1 MVRIYSLSRT
11 LLAIVPF
18 VALTTV
24 ACGGTAGDPTVSA
37 DPQTTP
43 SNEQANEG
51 QPTRPE
57 GNNAGNDDPSN
68 GVATGS
74 EGDDTGYAAALAQNG
89 DAPRDYDGTPD
100 EAGDEIGHTS
110 DALLSSRGTSVV
122 NEVVREKN
130 NLNKSTSYY
139 SHTTYMNESTD
150 TRRTDCS
157 GFLGYALNR
166 VAPDAYAKI
175 PHPNTYKPLANDW
188 YNYLSTRYTTASTQ
202 STPRWRRITK
212 AIDLKPGDVVS
223 WLQPPQNTDENTGH
237 LMVVAGYPTAGRS
250 GEVIVPIIDSTTAPH
265 TNDSRGT
272 SMTGVGTGKIGLKVD
287 SNGNPVAYYW
297 RGGESYNAISTKIAL
312 GRVE

>member
-1 MVRIYSLSRT
+1 MVRIDSLSRT
-11 LLAIVPF
+11 LLALVPF

-37 DPQTTP
+37 DPTTQ
-43 SNEQANEG
+43 EQANVG
-51 QPTRPE
+51 QPTAATNVE
-57 GNNAGNDDPSN
+57 GEDPVN

-74 EGDDTGYAAALAQNG
+74 ESDDTGYAAALAQNG
-89 DAPRDYDGTPD
+89 DAPGEFDGTPD
-100 EAGDEIGHTS
+100 EAGDEIGQRG
-110 DALLSSRGTSVV
+110 DALLSSRGTTVV
-122 NEVVREKN
+122 NEIVREKN

-202 STPRWRRITK
+202 DSARWRRITK
-212 AIDLKPGDVVS
+212 AIDLKPGDVVA
-223 WLQPPQNTDENTGH
+223 WLQPEANTDENTGH
-237 LMVVAGYPTAGRS
+237 VMVVSGYPSVGRS
-250 GEVIVPIIDSTTAPH
+250 GEVVVSIVDSTTKPH
-265 TNDSRGT
+265 ANDSRGT
-272 SMTGVGTGKIGLKVD
+272 TMTGVGTGRIGLKVD
-287 SNGNPVAYYW
+287 STGKPVAYYW
-297 RGGESYNAISTKIAL
+297 RGGESYNAISTPIAL